1 MKRKPEMESGL
12 DPEKSPGLASPAALE
27 EAGPLPSTPAGRMHQ
42 AMAMANA
49 IAYVNVLADLCS
61 RGGSVGLS
69 ELREL
74 VGILRG
80 E

>member
-1 MKRKPEMESGL
+1 
-12 DPEKSPGLASPAALE
+12 
-27 EAGPLPSTPAGRMHQ
+27 MHQ

-80 E
+80 EQ